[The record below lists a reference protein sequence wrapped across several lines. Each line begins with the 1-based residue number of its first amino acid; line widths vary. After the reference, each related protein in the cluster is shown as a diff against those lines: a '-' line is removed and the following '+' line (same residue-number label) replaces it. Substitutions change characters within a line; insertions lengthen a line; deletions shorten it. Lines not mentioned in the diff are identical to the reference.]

1 MSEKLAE
8 LLKNSIPRVSDLNS
22 FEGTAFDYPL
32 LYGITGSKI
41 PEESK
46 IERALNM
53 IAGAEGGYFIDA
65 LWLAELAESAT
76 SDRAEY
82 FMGDDRFRSFCVG
95 LNEGAN
101 GWALLLGDDDAGS
114 FMSLSDEL
122 NARKLRIFVSG
133 SVASEAE
140 SFKVDVKNLG
150 GRETGL
156 VYFAQMLMRYAI
168 IYGRELAGEAH
179 QIAHVVEEYAPGV
192 VFVLG
197 GLTDL
202 EGLLLQGMLSLG
214 APVVTLGT
222 DHGLVGHVYVADS
235 ISEMVEM
242 AWSLPNIRARLVE
255 PASPDVP
262 VPTGTVFVR
271 EKLSDEGIAL
281 ALTGSSSSFMVVR
294 TSSEVL
300 EDEIVIRE
308 PSGVA
313 DGFSVLV
320 ELGNEAADPPIT
332 LWVEGV
338 LRKLINLAKGVKVSV
353 EGTGGVALKITHE
366 AHEAGFTLHHL
377 GNLVQ
382 TELRN
387 EFPKIGPVRVSFIT
401 DREEEAKL
409 HPDIQ
414 AYVDERSR
422 LIRETREEDL
432 EYFYGCTRCRSFSLG
447 HACTVTPDRPA
458 QCSKPWYQLKANAV
472 LNPGDVYDQCVLV
485 EAGECLDPVRGEYLG
500 VNLSTEERTE
510 GRVSRVFL
518 HSIFGSPHTAC
529 SCFQN
534 AVYHIP
540 EVDGIAIMNRGF
552 EGEAPGGMTWTKLG
566 NMLAGRQYKGGAAT
580 IATAYLR
587 SRKFLQADGGYERVI
602 WMSDFLKKVAGDAIP
617 QELRGSIATE
627 NDARTLDELKA
638 FLKEKE
644 RI

>member
-1 MSEKLAE
+1 MSGKLAE
-8 LLKNSIPRVSDLNS
+8 LLKNSIPRVSDLIP

-32 LYGITGSKI
+32 LYGITGSKM
-41 PEESK
+41 PDESK
-46 IERALNM
+46 IERAFSM
-53 IAGAEGGYFIDA
+53 IARAEGGYFIDA
-65 LWLAELAESAT
+65 LWLAELAES
-76 SDRAEY
+76 SQPDRADY

-101 GWALLLGDDDAGS
+101 GWALLLGDGDAGS
-114 FMSLSDEL
+114 FARLSKEL
-122 NARKLRIFVSG
+122 SGRRLRLFASG
-133 SVASEAE
+133 SASGGVSAYG
-140 SFKVDVKNLG
+140 VDVKSLG

-156 VYFAQMLMRYAI
+156 IYFAQMLMRYAI
-168 IYGRELAGEAH
+168 IYGRELAGEPH
-179 QIAHVVEEYAPGV
+179 EIAHAVEEYAPGV

-197 GLTDL
+197 GLTDQ
-202 EGLLLQGMLSLG
+202 EGLLVQGMLALG
-214 APVVTLGT
+214 APVVTLDT
-222 DHGLVGHVYVADS
+222 NHGLVGHIYVASS
-235 ISEMVEM
+235 IPEMVEM
-242 AWSLPNIRARLVE
+242 AWNLSNIRARLVE

-262 VPTGTVFVR
+262 VPTGSVFVR
-271 EKLSDEGIAL
+271 EKLSDEDIFL
-281 ALTGSSSSFMVVR
+281 ALKGSPSSFMVVK
-294 TSSEVL
+294 TSNQAH
-300 EDEIVIRE
+300 EDEIVIPE
-308 PSGVA
+308 PSRVA

-320 ELGNEAADPPIT
+320 ELGNEAVDPPIT

-338 LRKLINLAKGVKVSV
+338 LRKLINHAKGVKVRV
-353 EGTGGVALKITHE
+353 EGAGGVALRITRE

-387 EFPKIGPVRVSFIT
+387 EFPEIGPVRVSFIT
-401 DREEEAKL
+401 DRAEEAKL

-414 AYVDERSR
+414 AYKEERSR
-422 LIRETREEDL
+422 LIKETREEDL
-432 EYFYGCTRCRSFSLG
+432 NHFYGCTRCRSFSLG

-485 EAGECLDPVRGEYLG
+485 EAGECLDLVRGEYLG

-510 GRVSRVFL
+510 GRVNRVFL

-534 AVYHIP
+534 ATYYIP

-552 EGEAPGGMTWTKLG
+552 EGESPGGMTWTKLG

-587 SRKFLQADGGYERVI
+587 SRKFLQADGGYERVV
-602 WMSDFLKKVAGDAIP
+602 WMSNFLKKAAGDAIP

-627 NDARTLDELKA
+627 NDARTLDDLEA
-638 FLKEKE
+638 FLKEKG

>member
-8 LLKNSIPRVSDLNS
+8 ILKNSIPRVSDLTP
-22 FEGTAFDYPL
+22 FEGTVFDYPL

-41 PEESK
+41 PAESK
-46 IERALNM
+46 IERAYSL
-53 IAGAEGGYFIDA
+53 IGGAEGGYFIDA

-76 SDRAEY
+76 SDRGEY
-82 FMGDDRFRSFCVG
+82 FMGDDQFRSFCVG

-101 GWALLLGDDDAGS
+101 GWALLLGEGDAGS
-114 FMSLSDEL
+114 FASLAEAL
-122 NARKLRIFVSG
+122 KARKLRIFASG
-133 SVASEAE
+133 NAASWVD
-140 SFKVDVKNLG
+140 SYGGDVKSLG

-168 IYGRELAGEAH
+168 IYGREQAGEAH
-179 QIAHVVEEYAPGV
+179 EIAHAVEEYAPGV

-214 APVVTLGT
+214 APVVTLNT
-222 DHGLVGHVYVADS
+222 DHNLVGHVYVANS
-235 ISEMVEM
+235 IPEMVEL

-262 VPTGTVFVR
+262 VPTGRVFVR
-271 EKLSDEGIAL
+271 EKLTEDDL
-281 ALTGSSSSFMVVR
+281 ALELKGSSFSFMVVKP
-294 TSSEVL
+294 SLDVE
-300 EDEIVIRE
+300 EDKIIAHELDG
-308 PSGVA
+308 SA
-313 DGFSVLV
+313 DGFSVFV
-320 ELGNEAADPPIT
+320 ELGNRAVDPPIT

-338 LRKLINLAKGVKVSV
+338 LRRLINYAKGVKVGV
-353 EGTGGVALKITHE
+353 EGGGKVTLKMTGE
-366 AHEAGFTLHHL
+366 ARETGFTLHHL

-387 EFPKIGPVRVSFIT
+387 DFPQIGPMRVSFIT
-401 DREEEAKL
+401 DSKEEARL
-409 HPDIQ
+409 NPDIK
-414 AYVDERSR
+414 AYTADRSK
-422 LIRETREEDL
+422 LIHETTEEDL
-432 EYFYGCTRCRSFSLG
+432 DYFFGCTRCRSFSLG

-472 LNPGDVYDQCVLV
+472 LNAGDVYDKCVLV
-485 EAGECLDPVRGEYLG
+485 EKGECLDPVRGEYLG
-500 VNLSTEERTE
+500 VNESTEGKTE
-510 GRVSRVFL
+510 GRVNRVYL

-540 EVDGIAIMNRGF
+540 EVDGLAIMNRGF
-552 EGEAPGGMTWTKLG
+552 EGDAPGDMTWTKLG

-587 SRKFLQADGGYERVI
+587 SRKFLQADRGYNRVV
-602 WMSDFLKKVAGDAIP
+602 WMSEFLKKAAGDAIP
-617 QELRGSIATE
+617 SELRDSIASE
-627 NDARTLDELKA
+627 NDARTLNELEA
-638 FLKEKE
+638 FLKEKG